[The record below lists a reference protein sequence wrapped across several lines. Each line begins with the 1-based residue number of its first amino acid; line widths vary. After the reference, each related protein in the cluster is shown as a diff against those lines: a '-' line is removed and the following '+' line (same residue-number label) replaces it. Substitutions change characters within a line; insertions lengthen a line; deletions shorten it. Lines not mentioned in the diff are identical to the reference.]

1 MSDKS
6 PQQSPSQNTA
16 NPVVKTFSKT
26 HIRMVLVVPFM
37 LQIILAVGLTGYL
50 SYRNGQIAIS
60 DLATQ
65 LHTEITARIEQY
77 INNYLKIPSLVVD
90 LNANAIRNQQLDLE
104 KPRSWLPH
112 LLKQST
118 VFDSLS
124 YIYAGNKAG
133 DYIALQRKDEGGLAY
148 NVRDATSKN
157 LLDDY
162 SIEFDGTEKNL
173 NNPVVYDPRLRPW
186 YQTAVK
192 AGKPVWTD
200 IYQFIGSKGTEQLGM
215 SFVAPYL
222 DNKNEL
228 QGVLGADF
236 SLTRISDFLR
246 SVKVGK
252 TGKIFIVDKAGL
264 LVGGSFPY
272 PSFDKNK
279 QRLKALDIQEPLI
292 AATAQFLNSNFG
304 QFNNINRSE
313 ELHFDFEGE
322 QQLVHVAPFNNPF
335 GLPWLTV
342 VVVPEAD
349 FMEQININTRTTLM
363 LSFMAVLMAIAIG
376 FFTSKWIVQPILRL
390 NNAAKKLS
398 GGDWDQTQS
407 LPVARSD
414 ELGELARSFDSMSKQ
429 LKQSFETLEEL
440 NTAYSR
446 FVPHQFLQF
455 LQKKSIVDVRLGD
468 QVQKEMS
475 ILFSDIRSFTTLSE
489 SMTPED
495 NFRFINAYLSRMEP
509 EIIRNDGFIDKY
521 IGDAIMALFG
531 GSADQAVTAGITM
544 LDRLVEYNAHR
555 QQDGYIPIHIGIG
568 INTGK
573 LMLGTVG
580 GHNRMDGSVISDAV
594 NLASRIEGLTKNYG
608 VALLISHQ
616 TYSRLVNPAAYS
628 IRMVDKVKVK
638 GKSELVTVYEVFDAD
653 AEENRQGKLDTLEK
667 FSEALRYYYDLQ
679 DIETSARLFAECLAH
694 NPHDAVAK
702 IYLDRCHNPEHS
714 VLGA

>member
-148 NVRDATSKN
+148 NVRDAASKN

-200 IYQFIGSKGTEQLGM
+200 IYQFIGSKGTNQLGM
-215 SFVAPYL
+215 SFVAPYF
-222 DNKNEL
+222 DNQNEL

-236 SLTRISDFLR
+236 SLTRISEFLR

-292 AATAQFLNSNFG
+292 AATAHFLNSNFE

-455 LQKKSIVDVRLGD
+455 LNKKSIVDVRLGD

-531 GSADQAVTAGITM
+531 GSADQAVTAGIAM
-544 LDRLVEYNAHR
+544 LDRLDEYNAHR

-694 NPHDAVAK
+694 NPHDTVAK

>member
-1 MSDKS
+1 MSDIS
-6 PQQSPSQNTA
+6 HQQSPSQNTA

-112 LLKQST
+112 LLKQSK

-124 YIYAGNKAG
+124 YIYAGNKKG

-148 NVRDATSKN
+148 NVRDAASKN

-279 QRLKALDIQEPLI
+279 QRLKALDVQEPLI
-292 AATAQFLNSNFG
+292 AATAQFMNSNFG

-313 ELHFDFEGE
+313 ELHFAFEGE

-390 NNAAKKLS
+390 NKAAKKLS
-398 GGDWDQTQS
+398 GGDWDQSQS
-407 LPVARSD
+407 LPVGRSD

-455 LQKKSIVDVRLGD
+455 LNKKSIVDVRLGD

-555 QQDGYIPIHIGIG
+555 EQDGYIPIHIGIG

-667 FSEALRYYYDLQ
+667 FSEALRYYYDLH
-679 DIETSARLFAECLAH
+679 DIETSARLFAECLAQ
-694 NPHDAVAK
+694 NPHDTVAK
-702 IYLDRCHNPEHS
+702 IYLDRCHNPEPS
-714 VLGA
+714 VVGA

>member
-6 PQQSPSQNTA
+6 PQQLPSQNTA

-215 SFVAPYL
+215 SFVAPYF

-228 QGVLGADF
+228 QGC
-236 SLTRISDFLR
+236 
-246 SVKVGK
+246 
-252 TGKIFIVDKAGL
+252 L
-264 LVGGSFPY
+264 LYTS
-272 PSFDKNK
+272 PSP
-279 QRLKALDIQEPLI
+279 R
-292 AATAQFLNSNFG
+292 
-304 QFNNINRSE
+304 
-313 ELHFDFEGE
+313 
-322 QQLVHVAPFNNPF
+322 
-335 GLPWLTV
+335 
-342 VVVPEAD
+342 
-349 FMEQININTRTTLM
+349 
-363 LSFMAVLMAIAIG
+363 
-376 FFTSKWIVQPILRL
+376 
-390 NNAAKKLS
+390 
-398 GGDWDQTQS
+398 
-407 LPVARSD
+407 
-414 ELGELARSFDSMSKQ
+414 DS
-429 LKQSFETLEEL
+429 
-440 NTAYSR
+440 
-446 FVPHQFLQF
+446 
-455 LQKKSIVDVRLGD
+455 
-468 QVQKEMS
+468 
-475 ILFSDIRSFTTLSE
+475 
-489 SMTPED
+489 
-495 NFRFINAYLSRMEP
+495 
-509 EIIRNDGFIDKY
+509 
-521 IGDAIMALFG
+521 
-531 GSADQAVTAGITM
+531 
-544 LDRLVEYNAHR
+544 
-555 QQDGYIPIHIGIG
+555 
-568 INTGK
+568 
-573 LMLGTVG
+573 
-580 GHNRMDGSVISDAV
+580 
-594 NLASRIEGLTKNYG
+594 
-608 VALLISHQ
+608 
-616 TYSRLVNPAAYS
+616 
-628 IRMVDKVKVK
+628 
-638 GKSELVTVYEVFDAD
+638 
-653 AEENRQGKLDTLEK
+653 
-667 FSEALRYYYDLQ
+667 
-679 DIETSARLFAECLAH
+679 
-694 NPHDAVAK
+694 
-702 IYLDRCHNPEHS
+702 
-714 VLGA
+714 